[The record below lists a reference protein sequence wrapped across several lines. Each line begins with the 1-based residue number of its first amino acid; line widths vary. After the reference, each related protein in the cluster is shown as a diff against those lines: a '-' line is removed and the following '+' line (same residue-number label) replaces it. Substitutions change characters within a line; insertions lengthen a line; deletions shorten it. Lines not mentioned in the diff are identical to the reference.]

1 MRLGG
6 GEDGKTWVDLV
17 HLLKGEQIE
26 EQNVGLEVGNERG
39 RCHGWF
45 GITYP
50 SEADC
55 RRDRLGHVKSQISG
69 IQQWVRNNSPSCFGI
84 ICQLYEVL
92 VLYL

>member
-1 MRLGG
+1 M
-6 GEDGKTWVDLV
+6 

-26 EQNVGLEVGNERG
+26 EQNVGLEVENERG
-39 RCHGWF
+39 RCPGWF

-69 IQQWVRNNSPSCFGI
+69 LIK
-84 ICQLYEVL
+84 EVAFSSGSETIHQVAL
-92 VLYL
+92 A